1 MFIRIRLRVIVA
13 FNENTRVK
21 IPALIHL
28 ERLGYKYLSLKTSNW
43 DPNTNIFTEI
53 LDRSL
58 SRLNPEATTEE
69 KAIFKK
75 KLLASLDNDDLG
87 KVFYSNLIDRSG
99 LKLIDF
105 ENFENNTFNCVT
117 ELEFEKGLDAFR
129 PDITLLINGLPLV
142 FIEVK
147 KPNNKE
153 GIIAERNR
161 INARLANKNFKK
173 IINLTQLMIFSNNM
187 EYDTENLIPIQGAF
201 YATTSHTKASFNC
214 FREEI
219 LDFNDSTL
227 TGGEVNEDFI
237 LSDTNLVTIKHSSE
251 FETNK
256 SPETPTNRI
265 LSSMVSKGRLAF
277 ILQYGITYA
286 QTFEGIEKHI
296 MRYPQV
302 FASLAMREKI
312 STGQKKGIIWHTQ
325 GSGKTALAFYNTRFL
340 SDYFQEQGKIAKF
353 YFIVDR
359 IDLLTQAKNE
369 FTLRGLKVNI
379 VNSKQEFLSDFTKN
393 QAISNQTGELEI
405 TVVNIQKFSEEASE
419 YFNNNYDLNVQRI
432 YFIDEA
438 HRSYKSDGSFLANLM
453 TSDRDAILIC
463 LTGTPLIGEF
473 ATKKIFGDYFHKY
486 YYNASIA
493 DGYTLRLI
501 REEIETSYKSSLS
514 DVLAQFEIKK
524 GELDKSTVFAHKN
537 FVEPMLDYILVDL
550 QRSRMLHNDQSI
562 AGMVVCD
569 SSEQAREMQLQF
581 QRRFATSGE
590 MSSALILHDAG
601 TKDDRKD
608 LVSEFKEGKTDILF
622 VYNMLL
628 TGFDAPRL
636 KKLYMGRVVRDHNL
650 LQALTRVN
658 RPYKDFRFGYIVDFA
673 DIRKEFEIT
682 NAAYF
687 AELKDELG
695 DELNNYS
702 NLFISKEEIIATI
715 NQIRSDLFIYNLENA
730 EEFSKQISP
739 VKDKKVMRSIIASL
753 ESARNLYN
761 LIRLMNFEDLMKVL
775 DFKKINILLSEATN
789 HLSLLNLRDK
799 VENADGTRMLLNSAL
814 EDVVFMFRKD
824 GEEELRIGEMKG
836 RIRQVCAALER
847 NIDEK
852 DPEFLLL
859 LEELR
864 RILNKG
870 NINENAIADIDADI
884 LELELLLQR
893 VKDLNHRNTLLAD
906 KYEGDTK
913 FARIHKAISASNN
926 HLNEIQ
932 VFSLLGNVRNE
943 LNEVVRSNN
952 NILSNRGYFEATIER
967 ALAIMFDTQPVYE
980 QHLDVEKLKLLLS
993 NEYFQE
999 YEGAVASW

>member
-1 MFIRIRLRVIVA
+1 MA

-28 ERLGYKYLSLKTSNW
+28 ERLGYKYLSLKTSTW
-43 DPNTNIFTEI
+43 DKDTNIFTGI
-53 LDRSL
+53 LDQSL
-58 SRLNPEATTEE
+58 SRLNPEAGPEE
-69 KAIFKK
+69 LEIFKRK
-75 KLLASLDNDDLG
+75 SLATLDNDDLG
-87 KVFYSNLIDRSG
+87 KVFFSNLISQNG

-161 INARLANKNFKK
+161 INTRLANKNFKK
-173 IINLTQLMIFSNNM
+173 IINLTQFMIFSNNM
-187 EYDTENLIPIQGAF
+187 EYDTENLTPIQGAF
-201 YATTSHTKASFNC
+201 YATTSHKKASFNC
-214 FREEI
+214 FREETI
-219 LDFNDSTL
+219 DFMDSKL
-227 TGGEVNEDFI
+227 LGYDADEDFI
-237 LSDTNLVTIKHSSE
+237 LNDTNLLTIKHSPE

-256 SPETPTNRI
+256 SPNTPTNKI
-265 LSSMVSKGRLAF
+265 LSSMVSKERLAF

-286 QTFEGIEKHI
+286 QSFDGIEKHI

-302 FASLAMREKI
+302 FASLAIRKKI
-312 STGQKKGIIWHTQ
+312 SAGQKKGIIWHTQ

-340 SDYFQEQGKIAKF
+340 SDYFQSQDKIAKF

-359 IDLLTQAKNE
+359 IDLLTQAKSE
-369 FTLRGLKVNI
+369 FTLRGLKVNT
-379 VNSKQEFLSDFTKN
+379 VNSKDEFLSDFTKN

-419 YFNNNYDLNVQRI
+419 LFNNNYDLNVQRI

-438 HRSYKSDGSFLANLM
+438 HRSYKSNGSFLANLM
-453 TSDRDAILIC
+453 TSDREAILIC
-463 LTGTPLIGEF
+463 LTGTPLIGDF
-473 ATKKIFGDYFHKY
+473 ASKKIFGDYFHKY

-514 DVLAQFEIKK
+514 DVLAQFEIQK

-537 FVEPMLDYILVDL
+537 FVTPMLEYILVDL

-562 AGMVVCD
+562 GGMVVCD

-581 QRRFATSGE
+581 QNKFAASKE
-590 MSSALILHDAG
+590 LSSALILHDAG

-608 LVSEFKEGKTDILF
+608 LVSDFKEGKIDILF

-658 RPYKDFRFGYIVDFA
+658 RPYKDFRYGYIVDFA

-687 AELKDELG
+687 SELRDELG
-695 DELNNYS
+695 DELDNYS
-702 NLFISKEEIIATI
+702 NLFISKDEVIATV
-715 NQIRSDLFIYNLENA
+715 NQIRSDLFVYNLENA

-739 VKDKKVMRSIIASL
+739 IKDKKVMRSIIASL
-753 ESARNLYN
+753 ESGRDLYN
-761 LIRLMNFEDLMKVL
+761 LVRLMNFEDLMNVL
-775 DFKKINILLSEATN
+775 DFKKINVLLNEASN
-789 HLSLLNLRDK
+789 HLNLLNLRDR
-799 VENADGTRMLLNSAL
+799 VENADETRMLLNSAL

-824 GEEELRIGEMKG
+824 GEEELRMGEMKG
-836 RIRQVCAALER
+836 RIRQVREALER

-859 LEELR
+859 IDELR

-870 NINENAIADIDADI
+870 NVNENAVSNIDADI
-884 LELELLLQR
+884 LELESLLDR
-893 VKDLNHRNTLLAD
+893 AKVLNHQNALLAA
-906 KYEGDTK
+906 KYGGDVK
-913 FARIHKAISASNN
+913 FARIHKSLRKKSSN
-926 HLNEIQ
+926 LDDLKI
-932 VFSLLGNVRNE
+932 FALLDNVRVS
-943 LNEVVRSNN
+943 LNEVVKSNH
-952 NILSNRGYFEATIER
+952 NILGNQNYFEATIER
-967 ALAIMFDTQPVYE
+967 TLAILFAENPEYE
-980 QHLDVEKLKLLLS
+980 QFIDLVNLKLSLAR
-993 NEYFQE
+993 EYFTE
-999 YEGAVASW
+999 YEGAVA

>member
-1 MFIRIRLRVIVA
+1 MA

-28 ERLGYKYLSLKTSNW
+28 ERLGYKYLSLKTSAW
-43 DPNTNIFTEI
+43 DKDTNIFTEI
-53 LDRSL
+53 LDQSL
-58 SRLNPEATTEE
+58 SRLNPEATSDELE
-69 KAIFKK
+69 IFKK
-75 KLLASLDNDDLG
+75 KSLASLDNDDLG
-87 KVFYSNLIDRSG
+87 KVFYSNLISQNG
-99 LKLIDF
+99 LKIIDL

-173 IINLTQLMIFSNNM
+173 IINLTQFMIFSNNM
-187 EYDTENLIPIQGAF
+187 EYDTENLTPIQGAF
-201 YATTSHTKASFNC
+201 YATTSHKKASFNC

-219 LDFNDSTL
+219 LDFIDPKLLSHDAD
-227 TGGEVNEDFI
+227 EDYI
-237 LSDTNLVTIKHSSE
+237 LNDTNLLTIKHSPE

-256 SPETPTNRI
+256 SPITPTNKI
-265 LSSMVSKGRLAF
+265 LSSMVSKERLAF

-286 QTFEGIEKHI
+286 QNFDGIEKHI

-302 FASLAMREKI
+302 FASLAIRNKI
-312 STGQKKGIIWHTQ
+312 SAGQKKGIIWHTQ

-340 SDYFQEQGKIAKF
+340 SDYFQAQGKIAKF

-359 IDLLTQAKNE
+359 IDLLTQAKSE
-369 FTLRGLKVNI
+369 FTLRGLKVNT
-379 VNSKQEFLSDFTKN
+379 VNSKDEFLTDFTKN
-393 QAISNQTGELEI
+393 QAISNQTGALEI

-419 YFNNNYDLNVQRI
+419 MFNNNYDLNVQRI

-438 HRSYKSDGSFLANLM
+438 HRSYKSNGSFLANLM
-453 TSDRDAILIC
+453 TSDREAILIC
-463 LTGTPLIGEF
+463 LTGTPLIGDF
-473 ATKKIFGDYFHKY
+473 ASKKIFGDYFHKY

-514 DVLAQFEIKK
+514 DVLAQFEIQK

-537 FVEPMLDYILVDL
+537 FVKPMLDYILVDL

-562 AGMVVCD
+562 GGMVVCD
-569 SSEQAREMQLQF
+569 SSDQAREMQLQF
-581 QRRFATSGE
+581 QNKFDSSKE
-590 MSSALILHDAG
+590 MTSALILHDAG

-608 LVSEFKEGKTDILF
+608 LVSDFKEGKIDILF

-658 RPYKDFRFGYIVDFA
+658 RPYKDFRYGYIVDFA

-695 DELNNYS
+695 DEIDSYS
-702 NLFISKEEIIATI
+702 NLFISKDEIILTV

-739 VKDKKVMRSIIASL
+739 IKDKKVMRSIIASL
-753 ESARNLYN
+753 ESGRDLYN
-761 LIRLMNFEDLMKVL
+761 LIRLMNYEDLMKVF
-775 DFKKINILLSEATN
+775 DFKKINILLTEATN
-789 HLSLLNLRDK
+789 HLGLLNLRDR
-799 VENADGTRMLLNSAL
+799 VESADETRMLLNSAL

-836 RIRQVCAALER
+836 RIRQVREALQR

-852 DPEFLLL
+852 DPQFLLL
-859 LEELR
+859 IDELR

-870 NINENAIADIDADI
+870 NVNESGVTDVDADI
-884 LELELLLQR
+884 IELEELLER
-893 VKDLNHRNTLLAD
+893 AKALNHQNSLLTA
-906 KYEGDTK
+906 KYDGDIK
-913 FARIHKAISASNN
+913 FARIHKSLRSSAKE
-926 HLNEIQ
+926 LDDVQI
-932 VFSLLGNVRNE
+932 FSLLNNVRFA
-943 LNEVVRSNN
+943 LNEVVKSNN
-952 NILSNRGYFEATIER
+952 NVLGNQSYFEATIER
-967 ALAIMFDTQPVYE
+967 TLAISTADNLQYDKSIDLDNLKLALA
-980 QHLDVEKLKLLLS
+980 
-993 NEYFQE
+993 NEYFKE
-999 YEGAVASW
+999 YEGAVA